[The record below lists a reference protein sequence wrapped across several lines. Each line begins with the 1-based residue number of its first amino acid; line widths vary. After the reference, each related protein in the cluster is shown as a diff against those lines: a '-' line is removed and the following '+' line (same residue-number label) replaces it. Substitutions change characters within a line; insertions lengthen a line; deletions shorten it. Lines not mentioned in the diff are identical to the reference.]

1 MCSLK
6 AHSILIDSKFLCFIT
21 DRLSYIQPLTMT
33 EWEKERERVE
43 FEQAARLYQPL
54 SGKMSD
60 RFVSASQ
67 PEDSNSQL
75 NSVSKTVDTN
85 CEQKAAAKL
94 KMFGHL
100 TREESDWR
108 PCSLLCKRFNIPEL
122 YPR

>member
-1 MCSLK
+1 M
-6 AHSILIDSKFLCFIT
+6 FIIT
-21 DRLSYIQPLTMT
+21 ERLSYIQPITMT

-43 FEQAARLYQPL
+43 FDQAARLYRPL
-54 SGKMSD
+54 SGIMSD

-67 PEDSNSQL
+67 PEDLSNPL
-75 NSVSKTVDTN
+75 PSVSKSVDSDS
-85 CEQKAAAKL
+85 EKKAAAKL

-122 YPR
+122 YPG

>member
-1 MCSLK
+1 MT
-6 AHSILIDSKFLCFIT
+6 DSKFFAFVT
-21 DRLSYIQPLTMT
+21 DRLSYMQPLTMT

-54 SGKMSD
+54 SGIMSD

-67 PEDSNSQL
+67 PEDMNSPIP
-75 NSVSKTVDTN
+75 SVSKADDSD
-85 CEQKAAAKL
+85 CEKKAAAKL

-122 YPR
+122 CPG